1 MEGFQKKMFEI
12 GLSLRVRFFIFEK
25 LESIFLKFMG
35 IRFLKA
41 FTPGT
46 RNRSVSDFNEVK
58 PNKPEK
64 SLISK
69 NHRSKGRN
77 NNGIITCRHRGGGHK
92 RLYREIDFRR
102 DKIGMAGKVVSIEY
116 DPNRNARIALV
127 RYEDGEKRYMLQPRG
142 LRAGDVVI
150 SDLYAPILVGNALPL
165 RNIPLGSQVHNVEF
179 QPGSGGQLARAAGS
193 SVEILAKEGNFVTL
207 RLPSKEI
214 RLVSK
219 NCWATIGQVGNH
231 EAFLLTIGKAGR
243 NRWLGKR
250 PTVRGSVMNPVDH
263 PHGGGEGRCP
273 IGRTRPVTPWGRP
286 ALGQL
291 TRKPKKYSSTLIL
304 GKRK

>member
-1 MEGFQKKMFEI
+1 
-12 GLSLRVRFFIFEK
+12 
-25 LESIFLKFMG
+25 MG
-35 IRFLKA
+35 IRFLKP
-41 FTPGT
+41 FTPST
-46 RNRSVSDFNEVK
+46 RNCSVSDFSEITK
-58 PNKPEK
+58 QKPEK
-64 SLISK
+64 SLTSK
-69 NHRSKGRN
+69 NHRAKGRN
-77 NNGIITCRHRGGGHK
+77 NRGVITCRHKGGGHK

-102 DKIGMAGKVVSIEY
+102 DKIGIPAKVTSIEY

-127 RYEDGEKRYMLQPRG
+127 RYEDGEKRYILQPRG
-142 LRAGDVVI
+142 LQVGDLI
-150 SDLYAPILVGNALPL
+150 LADLQAPILVGNALPL
-165 RNIPLGSQVHNVEF
+165 RNIPLGAQVHNVEF
-179 QPGSGGQLARAAGS
+179 QPGSGGQLARSAGS

-219 NCWATIGQVGNH
+219 NCWATVGQVGNH
-231 EAFLLTIGKAGR
+231 EAYILTIGKAGR

-263 PHGGGEGRCP
+263 PHGGGEGKCP
-273 IGRTRPVTPWGRP
+273 IGRARPVTPWGRP

>member
-1 MEGFQKKMFEI
+1 
-12 GLSLRVRFFIFEK
+12 
-25 LESIFLKFMG
+25 MG
-35 IRFLKA
+35 IRFLKP
-41 FTPGT
+41 FTPST
-46 RNRSVSDFNEVK
+46 RNYSVSDFSEITNA
-58 PNKPEK
+58 KPEK
-64 SLISK
+64 SLTSR
-69 NHRSKGRN
+69 NHRAKGRN
-77 NNGIITCRHRGGGHK
+77 NRGVITCRHRGGGHK

-102 DKIGMAGKVVSIEY
+102 DKIGMPAKVVTIEY

-142 LRAGDVVI
+142 LQVGDLVL
-150 SDLYAPILVGNALPL
+150 SDLQAPILVGNALPL
-165 RNIPLGSQVHNVEF
+165 RNIPLGSQIHNVEF

-231 EAFLLTIGKAGR
+231 EAYIITIGKAGR

-273 IGRTRPVTPWGRP
+273 IGRSRPVTPWGKP

-304 GKRK
+304 GKKK

>member
-1 MEGFQKKMFEI
+1 
-12 GLSLRVRFFIFEK
+12 
-25 LESIFLKFMG
+25 MG

-41 FTPGT
+41 FTPST
-46 RNRSVSDFNEVK
+46 RNRSVSDFAEITAT
-58 PNKPEK
+58 KPEK
-64 SLISK
+64 SLTAFS
-69 NHRSKGRN
+69 HRSKGRN
-77 NNGIITCRHRGGGHK
+77 NRGLITCRHRGGGHK

-102 DKIGMAGKVVSIEY
+102 DKIGIPAKVVSIEY

-127 RYEDGEKRYMLQPRG
+127 RYEDGEKRYILQPRG
-142 LRAGDVVI
+142 LQTGDLVLA
-150 SDLYAPILVGNALPL
+150 DLQAPILVGNALPL

-179 QPGSGGQLARAAGS
+179 QPGSGGQLARSAGS

-231 EAFLLTIGKAGR
+231 EAYILTIGKAGR

-273 IGRTRPVTPWGRP
+273 IGRSRPVTPWGRP

-304 GKRK
+304 NKRK